1 MNLRIIPATITF
13 AALALMPSCSEAQK
27 KTKDAGPALTAGI
40 LNKLGFKKVSPVKA
54 GDAEWVIGNIHIYSS
69 YPYGKG
75 IHGFSGPT
83 PLFIAVDQR
92 QKIIGMA
99 AAPTHESPDV
109 FQWTKPLMKAWNG
122 KTLKEAQSY
131 TPDAISGA
139 TFSSKAIIQT
149 VHATAKAI
157 AK

>member
-69 YPYGKG
+69 YPYG
-75 IHGFSGPT
+75 PT

-99 AAPTHESPDV
+99 AAPNHESPDV

>member
-40 LNKLGFKKVSPVKA
+40 LNKLGFKKV
-54 GDAEWVIGNIHIYSS
+54 IGNIHIYSS

-99 AAPTHESPDV
+99 AAPNHESPDV

>member
-1 MNLRIIPATITF
+1 MNLRLISITIAF

-40 LNKLGFKKVSPVKA
+40 LNKLGYKKAKPVKA
-54 GDAEWVIGNIHIYSS
+54 GDAEWTIGSTHIYSS

-99 AAPTHESPDV
+99 AAPNHESPDV

-122 KTLKEAQSY
+122 KTLKEAQNY
-131 TPDAISGA
+131 TPDAVSGA

-157 AK
+157 AQ

>member
-54 GDAEWVIGNIHIYSS
+54 GDAEWVLGNIPIYSS
-69 YPYGKG
+69 YPYGKC
-75 IHGFSGPT
+75 IPCFSGPT

-99 AAPTHESPDV
+99 AAPNHESPDV